1 METQNNYK
9 LIPTFGN
16 SFGTGWKV
24 MTNNFLR
31 LFLVVIIV
39 AIILAPAQ
47 IFQVKFDAF
56 DHSPWKWHGD
66 MSEFFSLASLGV
78 LAAFLGFIALLYTLM
93 VVPVFEY
100 GSKMIFLESVR
111 ENKPNFEWLIKGF
124 MNNYFSIILANLL
137 KVALVMI
144 GLFAILVPGLI
155 IASRLA
161 FVGYIVMDKKVDP
174 IEAVEMSWRLTKGYG
189 WKIFFMGF
197 VSFFILI
204 LGFCVVFVGV
214 FPAIMWIKSSF
225 ASLYQSILLVKERP
239 TEPVV
244 EAA

>member
-1 METQNNYK
+1 
-9 LIPTFGN
+9 
-16 SFGTGWKV
+16 
-24 MTNNFLR
+24 
-31 LFLVVIIV
+31 
-39 AIILAPAQ
+39 
-47 IFQVKFDAF
+47 
-56 DHSPWKWHGD
+56 
-66 MSEFFSLASLGV
+66 
-78 LAAFLGFIALLYTLM
+78 M

-239 TEPVV
+239 AEPVV